1 MSAAIPTQRRRGSA
15 SDTWP
20 RVRLGE
26 VCNINMGQSPESSTY
41 NSSSEGLPFY
51 QGNADFGIIH
61 PKPRVWCSAPV
72 KIAKAGDLLISV
84 RAPIGALNFANERC
98 CIGRGLAA
106 LSALPN
112 VEYGFLYYAL
122 KSKVAEL
129 NAKGTGSTF
138 KAINKRALSAISIVL
153 PPLAIQRRIAAKLDL
168 LCDIVSK
175 RKNQLSQLN
184 QLVKSRFVEMFGD
197 VHDSVAIGQACVVM
211 NGYAFKSAQY
221 VSDGIRVIRITNVQ
235 QGYMEDP
242 NPEFYPREKEGE
254 IQKYMLQENDLL
266 ISLTGNVGRVALL
279 PKEFLPAGLNQRVGC
294 LRIRSGINLL
304 KSYLYWALN
313 NQTFECACIES
324 SRGVAQKNMSSEWLK
339 QYLIPIPPLALQREF
354 AAFVEKVDKLAAAV
368 KRGLE
373 AAERLYRQQMQ
384 ELFGETA
391 TKTTKTTET
400 TKTTK
405 TANAGGFSLSG
416 LSTPSQGLNSP
427 VGHRAK
433 GGNANG

>member
-1 MSAAIPTQRRRGSA
+1 MSGEAITRRRGGA
-15 SDTWP
+15 ESDTWP

-168 LCDIVSK
+168 LCDIVAK

-384 ELFGETA
+384 EFFGEAA
-391 TKTTKTTET
+391 TKTAET

>member
-1 MSAAIPTQRRRGSA
+1 MSPAIPTQRRRGSA

-384 ELFGETA
+384 EFFGEAA
-391 TKTTKTTET
+391 TKTAET

>member
-373 AAERLYRQQMQ
+373 TAERLYRQQMQ
-384 ELFGETA
+384 EFFGEAA
-391 TKTTKTTET
+391 TKTAET

>member
-1 MSAAIPTQRRRGSA
+1 MSAAIPMQRRRDAG

-51 QGNADFGIIH
+51 QGNADFGTIH

-112 VEYGFLYYAL
+112 IEYGFLYYAL

-168 LCDIVSK
+168 LCDIVTK

-184 QLVKSRFVEMFGD
+184 QLVKSRFVEMFGN
-197 VHDSVAIGQACVVM
+197 VKSSVAIGERFKTQSGGTPKSSENKFYE
-211 NGYAFKSAQY
+211 NGTIPWLTSGEVGQ
-221 VSDGIRVIRITNVQ
+221 GVIRKVDRCITQAGLDNSSAKWTPIDSVLVAMYGATAGKVGLLKIKATTNQ
-235 QGYMEDP
+235 AVCSILPAQGMM
-242 NPEFYPREKEGE
+242 PEFVYYAVASKTDW
-254 IQKYMLQENDLL
+254 MLQQAAGGAQPN
-266 ISLTGNVGRVALL
+266 ISQGVVR
-279 PKEFLPAGLNQRVGC
+279 KM
-294 LRIRSGINLL
+294 RIPN
-304 KSYLYWALN
+304 
-313 NQTFECACIES
+313 
-324 SRGVAQKNMSSEWLK
+324 
-339 QYLIPIPPLALQREF
+339 PPLALQREF
-354 AAFVEKVDKLAAAV
+354 AAFVEKVDKLAFAARRRRDV
-368 KRGLE
+368 AKQ
-373 AAERLYRQQMQ
+373 LYRAKIQ
-384 ELFGETA
+384 EYFG
-391 TKTTKTTET
+391 
-400 TKTTK
+400 
-405 TANAGGFSLSG
+405 
-416 LSTPSQGLNSP
+416 
-427 VGHRAK
+427 
-433 GGNANG
+433 

>member
-1 MSAAIPTQRRRGSA
+1 M
-15 SDTWP
+15 
-20 RVRLGE
+20 
-26 VCNINMGQSPESSTY
+26 
-41 NSSSEGLPFY
+41 
-51 QGNADFGIIH
+51 
-61 PKPRVWCSAPV
+61 
-72 KIAKAGDLLISV
+72 
-84 RAPIGALNFANERC
+84 RAPIGTLNFANERC

-153 PPLAIQRRIAAKLDL
+153 PPLAIQRRIAAKLDR
-168 LCDIVSK
+168 LCDIVAK
-175 RKNQLSQLN
+175 RKDQLSQLN
-184 QLVKSRFVEMFGD
+184 QLVKSRFVEMFGED
-197 VHDSVAIGQACVVM
+197 RYKMEPLSQNVVEMFIGPFGSSLKNECFVEKSDAYCMVYEQKHAIRKTLIQ
-211 NGYAFKSAQY
+211 KTRY
-221 VSDGIRVIRITNVQ
+221 VDKNKYEELKRFTVLGGDIIVSCRGTVGEVFALPRDAPLGIMHPSIMKIRINEDVYDKVYFVFALRRFMSDHL
-235 QGYMEDP
+235 YMA
-242 NPEFYPREKEGE
+242 NGSGVKMAITATALGKEV
-254 IQKYMLQENDLL
+254 LA
-266 ISLTGNVGRVALL
+266 V
-279 PKEFLPAGLNQRVGC
+279 
-294 LRIRSGINLL
+294 
-304 KSYLYWALN
+304 
-313 NQTFECACIES
+313 
-324 SRGVAQKNMSSEWLK
+324 
-339 QYLIPIPPLALQREF
+339 PPLALQREF

-384 ELFGETA
+384 EFFGEAA
-391 TKTTKTTET
+391 TKTAET

>member
-384 ELFGETA
+384 EFFGEAA
-391 TKTTKTTET
+391 TKTAET

-427 VGHRAK
+427 VGHCAK

>member
-384 ELFGETA
+384 EFFGEAA
-391 TKTTKTTET
+391 TKTAET

>member
-368 KRGLE
+368 KRGFE

-384 ELFGETA
+384 EFFGEA
-391 TKTTKTTET
+391 AAKTTGT

-405 TANAGGFSLSG
+405 TANAGGFRLSD
-416 LSTPSQGLNSP
+416 LSAHSQGLNAP

>member
-1 MSAAIPTQRRRGSA
+1 MMRYRRSYR
-15 SDTWP
+15 
-20 RVRLGE
+20 
-26 VCNINMGQSPESSTY
+26 
-41 NSSSEGLPFY
+41 
-51 QGNADFGIIH
+51 H
-61 PKPRVWCSAPV
+61 PH
-72 KIAKAGDLLISV
+72 
-84 RAPIGALNFANERC
+84 
-98 CIGRGLAA
+98 
-106 LSALPN
+106 
-112 VEYGFLYYAL
+112 
-122 KSKVAEL
+122 
-129 NAKGTGSTF
+129 
-138 KAINKRALSAISIVL
+138 
-153 PPLAIQRRIAAKLDL
+153 
-168 LCDIVSK
+168 
-175 RKNQLSQLN
+175 
-184 QLVKSRFVEMFGD
+184 KSRFVEMFGN

-354 AAFVEKVDKLAAAV
+354 AAFVEKVDKLAFAV
-368 KRGLE
+368 RKSLE
-373 AAERLYRQQMQ
+373 SAEKLYRQQ
-384 ELFGETA
+384 
-391 TKTTKTTET
+391 
-400 TKTTK
+400 
-405 TANAGGFSLSG
+405 LSE
-416 LSTPSQGLNSP
+416 
-427 VGHRAK
+427 AF
-433 GGNANG
+433 A